1 MLASLVSLQQR
12 NVKKCKKLMKTD
24 NIEEK
29 YSYLL
34 NELRNSIEILSKHVA
49 YDNVK
54 SRKKMCFNLLLKN
67 EC

>member
-1 MLASLVSLQQR
+1 
-12 NVKKCKKLMKTD
+12 MKTD

-34 NELRNSIEILSKHVA
+34 YELRNSIEILSKHVA
-49 YDNVK
+49 DDNAK

>member
-1 MLASLVSLQQR
+1 
-12 NVKKCKKLMKTD
+12 MKTD